1 MKPAPLGR
9 QSGLCLRQPG
19 AQKSRRGR
27 GQVPGQGGREGGR
40 CSGPGGG
47 RFWLGSAPSGC
58 LFCFGELGVGARLRL
73 QFGPGPPSPQ
83 HS

>member
-19 AQKSRRGR
+19 AQNSRRGR
-27 GQVPGQGGREGGR
+27 GQGGPRREGGR
-40 CSGPGGG
+40 CCGPGGG
-47 RFWLGSAPSGC
+47 QVGLGSAPSRC
-58 LFCFGELGVGARLRL
+58 LFCFGELGVGPRLSL